1 MLNILKK
8 RQFKLLLACISLLLL
23 LDLIQ
28 DTYAKYISGAEAT
41 VDFAIAR
48 WAFLVNSQDVLDE
61 SNFSNTIVPTFD
73 TNANIATGVIAPTS
87 TGYFDI
93 EIDSSDVDVAYS
105 STISLSQ
112 NSTNTVDDLVFVGYS
127 LNDGTMVSLNDVTT
141 ATITTN
147 HPLNEINTVNTY
159 RVYIKWNDDALTETM
174 DNADDTAASQS
185 GDASVVV
192 NLNFIQLAANTGS
205 NQNPDPNPEPDPDP
219 TPEP

>member
-41 VDFAIAR
+41 ADFAIAR

-61 SNFSNTIVPTFD
+61 SDFSNTIVPTFD

-93 EIDSSDVDVAYS
+93 EIDSSDVDVS
-105 STISLSQ
+105 ENIE
-112 NSTNTVDDLVFVGYS
+112 V
-127 LNDGTMVSLNDVTT
+127 
-141 ATITTN
+141 
-147 HPLNEINTVNTY
+147 
-159 RVYIKWNDDALTETM
+159 
-174 DNADDTAASQS
+174 
-185 GDASVVV
+185 
-192 NLNFIQLAANTGS
+192 
-205 NQNPDPNPEPDPDP
+205 
-219 TPEP
+219 TPEGYDIEWLTKDIELPLFNFDRPYFKKVVHVVLLYCINIISQIWG